1 MFIKKAIKWVVIP
14 TAVVGGAA
22 FFVLDDPFSYLST
35 MARDAKASVRESV
48 PINFE
53 LRRAKT
59 LIKQID
65 PEILEARKDVARAE
79 VDLAYLDDRIKNLE
93 GAISKSERKMK
104 KHREFLSG
112 EAVVPVF
119 HGRRSY
125 GKTAVKSELAR
136 TFDTYRHQVE
146 LRKSKSAQR
155 LRQKQILDAKRTRL
169 IEMREQRNRL
179 VDTVAQLEAR
189 KRQLDSLAASSRST
203 ADFDTSSLSE
213 AKQLLAGI
221 QKRLD
226 VSERMIREEIYLSTG
241 SVDTETTAER
251 DIIREMNEYF
261 GDESGAESKASSL
274 QKVGSSR

>member
-22 FFVLDDPFSYLST
+22 FFVLDDPLSYLST
-35 MARDAKASVRESV
+35 MASDAKASVRESV
-48 PINFE
+48 PIDFE
-53 LRRAKT
+53 LRRART

-104 KHREFLSG
+104 KHRAFLSG
-112 EAVVPVF
+112 DAVVPVF
-119 HGRRSY
+119 HGRKSY
-125 GKTAVKSELAR
+125 GVTAVKSELAR

-146 LRKSKSAQR
+146 LRKSKNAQR
-155 LRQKQILDAKRTRL
+155 ARQKQILDAKRTRL
-169 IEMREQRNRL
+169 IEMRESRNRL

-189 KRQLDSLAASSRST
+189 KRQLDSLAASSQAT
-203 ADFDTSSLSE
+203 VELDTSSLSE

-241 SVDTETTAER
+241 SLENKTAAER
-251 DIIREMNEYF
+251 DIIGEMNEYF
-261 GDESGAESKASSL
+261 GETASETEATSL
-274 QKVGSSR
+274 QKVGSR